1 MNKRKISV
9 GSWITLGHPSIAEIM
24 CKAGFDWLAVDLEH
38 SSITLKEAEELIRVI
53 NLSKVKP
60 FVRLTSNNSDQI
72 KRVLDSGAEGI
83 IVPMVNN
90 HKDAISAVEACYY
103 PPLGKR
109 SVGLARAQKYGVGLN
124 QYIKWKKK
132 NLTLIVQIEHVD
144 AIENLEEIF
153 SVKEIDGYM
162 IGPYDLST
170 SMGIPGDFRN
180 IKFKKAINQI
190 VKKASK
196 FKLKK
201 GIHVVEP
208 NQKIFNEKIKQG
220 FDMIAYSLDIRM
232 LDVVCRKFISELK
245 KINLKK

>member
-1 MNKRKISV
+1 MNNKKNKLSI

-24 CKAGFDWLAVDLEH
+24 CKAGFDWLAIDLEH

-53 NLSKVKP
+53 NLCKVKP

-83 IVPMVNN
+83 IVPMVNCY
-90 HKDAISAVEACYY
+90 KDAVNAVEACYY

-109 SVGLARAQKYGVGLN
+109 SVGLARAQKYGAGLKE
-124 QYIKWKKK
+124 YIKWKNK
-132 NLTLIVQIEHVD
+132 NLCLIVQIEHVD
-144 AIENLEEIF
+144 AIDNLEEIF
-153 SVKEIDGYM
+153 SIKKINGYM
-162 IGPYDLST
+162 IGPYDLSA
-170 SMGIPGDFRN
+170 SLGIPGDFDN
-180 IKFKKAINQI
+180 KIFKNAVKTIIKI
-190 VKKASK
+190 ASK

-208 NQKIFNEKIKQG
+208 DTKIFYEKIKEG

-232 LDVVCRKFISELK
+232 LDVACKNVTA
-245 KINLKK
+245 KIQKIK

>member
-1 MNKRKISV
+1 MLFRS
-9 GSWITLGHPSIAEIM
+9 
-24 CKAGFDWLAVDLEH
+24 KAGFDWLAVDLEH

-60 FVRLTSNNSDQI
+60 FVRLTSNNFDQI

-109 SVGLARAQKYGVGLN
+109 SVGLARAQKYGYGLN

-132 NLTLIVQIEHVD
+132 NLTLIVQIEHINAV
-144 AIENLEEIF
+144 ENLEEIF
-153 SVKEIDGYM
+153 SVKKINGYM
-162 IGPYDLST
+162 IGPYDLSA
-170 SMGIPGDFRN
+170 SMGIPGDFKN
-180 IKFKKAINQI
+180 IKYKNAINQI
-190 VKKASK
+190 IKKASK

-208 NQKIFNEKIKQG
+208 NQKIFNEKIMQG

-232 LDVVCRKFISELK
+232 LDVACRKFINEFK
-245 KINLKK
+245 KN

>member
-1 MNKRKISV
+1 MNNNKKKISI

-24 CKAGFDWLAVDLEH
+24 CKAGFDWLVVDLEH

-53 NLSKVKP
+53 NLCKVKP

-83 IVPMVNN
+83 IVPMVNCY
-90 HKDAISAVEACYY
+90 KDAINAVDACYY

-124 QYIKWKKK
+124 EYIKWKNN
-132 NLTLIVQIEHVD
+132 NLSLIVQIEHID
-144 AIENLEEIF
+144 AIDNLEEIF
-153 SVKEIDGYM
+153 SIKKIDGYM
-162 IGPYDLST
+162 IGPYDLSA
-170 SMGIPGDFRN
+170 SMGIPGDFN
-180 IKFKKAINQI
+180 NKIFKNAIKKI

-208 NQKIFNEKIKQG
+208 DKKKFYEKIKEG

-232 LDVVCRKFISELK
+232 LDVACRNITSEIK
-245 KINLKK
+245 KIK

>member
-1 MNKRKISV
+1 MSKKKKISV
-9 GSWITLGHPSIAEIM
+9 GSWITLSNQSIAEIM

-38 SSITLKEAEELIRVI
+38 SSITLKEAEELIRII
-53 NLSKVKP
+53 NLCKVKP
-60 FVRLTSNNSDQI
+60 FVRLTSNNPDQI

-90 HKDAISAVEACYY
+90 HQDAINAVEACYY

-109 SVGLARAQKYGVGLN
+109 SVGLARAQKYGVSLN
-124 QYIKWKKK
+124 EYIKWKKK
-132 NLTLIVQIEHVD
+132 NLTLIVQIEHINAV
-144 AIENLEEIF
+144 ENLEEIF
-153 SVKEIDGYM
+153 STKKIDGYM
-162 IGPYDLST
+162 IGPYDLSA
-170 SMGIPGDFRN
+170 SMGIPGDFKN
-180 IKFKKAINQI
+180 KKFKNIINKI

-208 NQKIFNEKIKQG
+208 NKKIFNEKIKQG

-232 LDVVCRKFISELK
+232 LDVACRNIISEIK
-245 KINLKK
+245 N